1 MLQIKRDI
9 RMIERR
15 PVGLLVLQG
24 YVDSM
29 DSLALEQ
36 AIDEIYAQDV
46 FDIVLDVT
54 QVSHIS
60 SAGWSVIISR
70 LSLLGEKR
78 GFFRFAGMRP
88 DVLQVFNLVG
98 FENISGIEVHDCLGA
113 AFRACRATVLH
124 AV

>member
-1 MLQIKRDI
+1 MLQVKRDI

-29 DSLALEQ
+29 DSMALER

-60 SAGWSVIISR
+60 SAGWSVIVSK

-88 DVLQVFNLVG
+88 DVLQVFRLVG
-98 FENISGIEVHDCLGA
+98 FENIAGIEVHDCLA
-113 AFRACRATVLH
+113 EAFRACRAPVQH
-124 AV
+124 VF

>member
-1 MLQIKRDI
+1 MLQIRRDI

-15 PVGLLVLQG
+15 PVGVLVLQG

-29 DSLALEQ
+29 DSLALER
-36 AIDEIYAQDV
+36 AVDEIYAQDV

-54 QVSHIS
+54 QVSHIG
-60 SAGWSVIISR
+60 SAGWSVIISK

-88 DVLQVFNLVG
+88 DVRQVFHIVG
-98 FENISGIEVHDCLGA
+98 IENIAGIELHDYLED
-113 AFRACRATVLH
+113 AFRACRATVQL
-124 AV
+124 A